1 MKQFLLKRCGNAS
14 YTGFELVAYILE
26 NYTYPIKIIEVY
38 KEVGKKYNLT
48 HQAAER
54 RIRSYKEACGY
65 KDISNHEFIS
75 ILMIEAEN

>member
-14 YTGFELVAYILE
+14 LTGFELVADILE
-26 NYTYPIKIIEVY
+26 NYTYPIKLNDVY
-38 KEVGKKYNLT
+38 KELGKKYKLT
-48 HQAAER
+48 YYAVES
-54 RIRSYKEACGY
+54 RIRNYKEVCGY